1 MLRRARGPS
10 PRLGKV
16 LLLGLAVAGANVRIA
31 YVTNTWWPK
40 VDGAAITVM
49 GHAHFFANAGH
60 PVLVVRPEYP
70 ADSPVLRR
78 AVQAGMESDP
88 VPPSDRLTFLSY
100 RMSGTRGG
108 GFEPEMDASDL
119 ARVEAGLAAWKP
131 DVVLV
136 VDPDYFVLDTFRVPG
151 LNSLLRLAKP
161 PTMIACMTTFC
172 IEAIRKMP
180 EYWWL
185 NYAPVHQLFLQG
197 LATAY
202 GQFDHIFVNGEQS
215 AKYLQPLRVSL
226 AAPSRTGKGRRLPL
240 THCCQVVA
248 PMLRT
253 DCPARWLHGWA
264 NFEAPSAV
272 CLAITLAKLCL
283 QVLRNFRWEPLPP
296 ARVVRSRGVPVDF
309 CSSVSDSK
317 CESSPSVALM
327 RQRPP
332 GTTAFIYVGRLAY
345 DKSVDEL
352 LTAFERAKSRGQ
364 TANSVLYLAG
374 SGELEA
380 LIARH
385 AARIPALRGGA
396 ADGDFAQLRPAK
408 EGKGAADSREE
419 KQRVGVNRNSPSIVH
434 LGQVSHD
441 HVSCV
446 LREADVYVSAAHN
459 ETYGRSLVEALR
471 CGLPIVTMSSCNMHV
486 THQHNGLLGDDAVDL
501 ERHIRIISDD
511 AELRDRLKSGALAYD
526 GATDGSTDFD
536 GGLAPNQA
544 MLRAILEAH
553 SSTCGGDAVHC
564 TPSGQRIRAWH
575 PFWSI
580 WMALSTLLDAP
591 ILSATIV
598 ATVSICVVTFIFLCL
613 GLASPAGRD
622 AKEHEE

>member
-215 AKYLQPLRVSL
+215 AKYLQPLR
-226 AAPSRTGKGRRLPL
+226 
-240 THCCQVVA
+240 
-248 PMLRT
+248 
-253 DCPARWLHGWA
+253 
-264 NFEAPSAV
+264 
-272 CLAITLAKLCL
+272 
-283 QVLRNFRWEPLPP
+283 VLRNFRWEPLPP